1 LGPAILVAAKLA
13 ALYLILEDIWVFF
26 EYGPDASETYFADI
40 LGWLGYTDS
49 ELRELFQSFK
59 LVKTAVVDF
68 WENIKLA
75 FQNETFR
82 SILKYTL
89 LIVGALILWKVLLVG
104 AIIYGIILLV
114 DNWQWL
120 VQKMKSGWEWLV
132 DFLKKSALVLGKIL
146 IMAIFP
152 LSALYFFREEI
163 KNVFQSIGNY
173 ISNLPFVQNF
183 INQFMSLKDRISS
196 VFSGMWQSLAAT
208 FKSLLP
214 TETINTIIDG
224 MNWIS
229 AKLNEFSSGKI
240 AAGLGISPLNLP
252 VIPRIEPRALGG
264 PINAG
269 EPYLVGE
276 RGPELVVPRNNGTV
290 IPNDKL
296 QAGSGNSPIIFNA
309 TFNISG
315 GNAKEQAVDI
325 WETLKQ
331 LAKDNSNEV
340 RVQLGLRPV

>member
-1 LGPAILVAAKLA
+1 
-13 ALYLILEDIWVFF
+13 
-26 EYGPDASETYFADI
+26 
-40 LGWLGYTDS
+40 
-49 ELRELFQSFK
+49 
-59 LVKTAVVDF
+59 
-68 WENIKLA
+68 
-75 FQNETFR
+75 
-82 SILKYTL
+82 
-89 LIVGALILWKVLLVG
+89 
-104 AIIYGIILLV
+104 
-114 DNWQWL
+114 
-120 VQKMKSGWEWLV
+120 MKSGWEWLV